1 MEDILGELVGKI
13 RVEAQPESF
22 VMKKLAPGMWRVSG
36 TMRLEDFRRE
46 YPALGG
52 AAEVETMGGLL
63 THMLGVVP
71 EAGESATFHHLKFTA
86 QIVDERR
93 VRELIVQR
101 TK

>member
-13 RVEAQPESF
+13 RAETQPEGF
-22 VMKKLAPGMWRVSG
+22 VMEKLAPDRWRVNG
-36 TMRLEDFRRE
+36 AMRLEDFRRE

-52 AAEVETMGGLL
+52 VDEVETMGGLL

-71 EAGESATFHHLKFTA
+71 NVGDSATFHDLKFTA

-93 VRELIVQR
+93 VRELLVQR
-101 TK
+101 MK